1 MVKKPKKYRTE
12 AVLDSIK
19 TLKMVHIKQ
28 IRKAMERLSHGNL
41 D

>member
-1 MVKKPKKYRTE
+1 MEFPMFLHGPI
-12 AVLDSIK
+12 VLDSIK